1 MRLEIQDAIQ
11 DLVTPETLMVILDVV
26 DTLLEKG
33 YALALDELN
42 QVLMLA
48 DDNCDSAMLVGRIN
62 DVLHYA
68 LTYALG
74 EYGITM
80 LPDAPLKEMHDVYK
94 TLIYLPHY
102 IIPSDIAHVFQGEY
116 DTVET
121 IAHLTPFFTMLTA
134 EQIEPHIESVSI
146 ECIDTL
152 QKLIDTKLAT
162 QTEALD
168 ERAPVERIKVINRLL
183 ATNDRAKFSMMLEL
197 ADAGVRVGRSYD
209 ELIGLSF
216 EGLEGK
222 NPVEAAGQ
230 MVGLA
235 FFSDLP
241 LGGIWRQIDVSLD
254 EYTDNPMER
263 RFMLDEIATI
273 KRNVGN
279 LDETA

>member
-1 MRLEIQDAIQ
+1 MRLEIQDAIK

-26 DTLLEKG
+26 DTLLEKD

-48 DDNCDSAMLVGRIN
+48 DDNCDSAMLIGRIN

-68 LTYALG
+68 MTYALG
-74 EYGITM
+74 EYGIVM

-102 IIPSDIAHVFQGEY
+102 IIPSDLAAVFQGEY
-116 DTVET
+116 DNVEL
-121 IAHLTPFFTMLTA
+121 IAQLTPYFTELSPD
-134 EQIEPHIESVSI
+134 QVEPHIESVSI

-152 QKLIDTKLAT
+152 QQLIDSKLST
-162 QTEALD
+162 QTEFVG

-209 ELIGLSF
+209 ELINLSF

-241 LGGIWRQIDVSLD
+241 MGGIWRQIDVSLD

-263 RFMLDEIATI
+263 RFMLDEIAAI